1 MKFPVQ
7 AAATAPGETD
17 LLWKRLDPE
26 GFAMPDDT
34 AVMSADLHYLSI
46 AEAAR
51 LIEQRR
57 LSPVELT
64 QAYLDRIATYD
75 PQLNAYLL
83 VTADRAL
90 EAARAAEAEIAAG
103 RYRGPMHGIPFA
115 LKDIYCT
122 AGIRTTCHSRTRAD
136 YVPASDATTV
146 TKLYEAGAVLL
157 GKLATHEFAHG
168 GPSFDLP
175 WPAARNPWNREHFT
189 GGSSSGSGAAVAAG
203 LAPGSLGSDT
213 GGSIR
218 NPAALCGLVGL
229 KPTYGLVSRSGVY
242 TNSFSYDHAG
252 PMTWTVEDCAIM
264 LQAIVG
270 HDVRDPASATR
281 PVPDYRAGLS
291 DGVKGL
297 RIGVLRHL
305 YEEDVPV
312 AASLTAA
319 LEQAYD
325 VLRGLGASV
334 EDARV
339 RPAADYHAVKITG
352 AESELLA
359 VHEPVL
365 RARLNDFGAD
375 FLGRALGAL
384 LISGA
389 DYMQASR
396 QRRVMIAE
404 MAPLY
409 DRFDVLVT
417 AGPGPAARLD
427 SWRTINFWQRS
438 SVTTPFNVTGG
449 PALVQCIGFTDDG
462 LPLSM
467 QVVGRPFAD
476 AMVLRVAKA
485 YEDATP
491 WRRRRPVLEAGAAP
505 LPAPA
510 VPEPAKAEI
519 SRMRRDEIAVMCKRR
534 GLTVPERHF
543 AQLCATAP
551 YVDEMVGHL
560 GRSWDFMDE
569 PASVFRF

>member
-1 MKFPVQ
+1 
-7 AAATAPGETD
+7 
-17 LLWKRLDPE
+17 
-26 GFAMPDDT
+26 MPDD
-34 AVMSADLHYLSI
+34 AVQSTDLHLLTI
-46 AEAAR
+46 TEAAR

-57 LSPVELT
+57 LSPVDLT
-64 QAYLDRIATYD
+64 QAYLQRIEAID

-90 EAARAAEAEIAAG
+90 AQARTAEAEIAAG
-103 RYRGPMHGIPFA
+103 RYRGPMHGIPVA

-136 YVPASDATTV
+136 YLPAFDATTV

-175 WPAARNPWNREHFT
+175 WPAARNPWNRAYMT
-189 GGSSSGSGAAVAAG
+189 GGSSSGSGASVAAG
-203 LAPGSLGSDT
+203 LAAGSLGSDT

-242 TNSFSYDHAG
+242 ANSFSYDNAG

-264 LQAIVG
+264 LQAIAG
-270 HDVRDPASATR
+270 HDVKDPASATR
-281 PVPDYRAGLS
+281 PVPDYRAALS
-291 DGVKGL
+291 AGVKGL

-305 YEEDVPV
+305 YEDDVPV
-312 AASLTAA
+312 QASVKAA
-319 LEQAYD
+319 LEGAYD
-325 VLRGLGASV
+325 VLRGLGAV
-334 EDARV
+334 IEDARI

-352 AESELLA
+352 AESELFA

-365 RARLNDFGAD
+365 RERLNDFGAD
-375 FLGRALGAL
+375 FLGRVLGAL
-384 LISGA
+384 LISGP
-389 DYMQASR
+389 DTMQASR
-396 QRRVMIAE
+396 QRRVMMAE

-409 DRFDVLVT
+409 AKYDVLLT
-417 AGPGPAARLD
+417 AGPGPASRLD
-427 SWRTINFWQRS
+427 AWRTINFWQRS

-476 AMVLRVAKA
+476 GMVMRVAKA

-491 WRRRRPVLEAGAAP
+491 WRGRRPVLQAGAAP
-505 LPAPA
+505 LPPPPIPAPA
-510 VPEPAKAEI
+510 RADISPA
-519 SRMRRDEIAVMCKRR
+519 RRDEIAAICRR
-534 GLTVPERHF
+534 AGLTVPENHF
-543 AQLCATAP
+543 EQLCASAP
-551 YVDEMVGHL
+551 YVEEMVGHL
-560 GRSWDFMDE
+560 GRSWAFTDE
-569 PASVFRF
+569 PASVFQFGG

>member
-1 MKFPVQ
+1 MNKDTP
-7 AAATAPGETD
+7 
-17 LLWKRLDPE
+17 
-26 GFAMPDDT
+26 AMPDDA
-34 AVMSADLHYLSI
+34 AVSSTDLHHLSI
-46 AEAAR
+46 TQAAR
-51 LIEQRR
+51 LIQQRQ

-64 QAYLDRIATYD
+64 QAYLDRIETYD

-83 VTADRAL
+83 VTADHAMD
-90 EAARAAEAEIAAG
+90 AARAAETEIAAG
-103 RYRGPMHGIPFA
+103 HYRGPMHGIPFA

-122 AGIRTTCHSRTRAD
+122 AGIRTTCHSRTRQD
-136 YVPASDATTV
+136 YVPTFDATTV
-146 TKLYEAGAVLL
+146 SKLYQSGAVLL
-157 GKLATHEFAHG
+157 GKLSTHEFAHG

-175 WPAARNPWNREHFT
+175 WPAARNPWNREYAT
-189 GGSSSGSGAAVAAG
+189 GGSSSGSGASVAAG

-252 PMTWTVEDCAIM
+252 PMTWTVDDCAIM
-264 LQAIVG
+264 LQAIAG
-270 HDVRDPASATR
+270 HDPKDPASAGR
-281 PVPDYRAGLS
+281 QVPDYRAQLS
-291 DGVKGL
+291 AGVKGL

-312 AASLTAA
+312 AASVKAA

-325 VLRGLGASV
+325 VLRGLGATI
-334 EDARV
+334 EDARI
-339 RPAADYHAVKITG
+339 RPAVDYHAVKITA
-352 AESELLA
+352 AESELFS

-365 RARLNDFGAD
+365 RERLNDFGAD

-384 LISGA
+384 LISGP
-389 DYMQASR
+389 DYMQSSR
-396 QRRVMIAE
+396 QRRIMIAE

-409 DRFDVLVT
+409 EKYDVLLT
-417 AGPGPAARLD
+417 AGPGPATPLTA
-427 SWRTINFWQRS
+427 WRTLNFWQRS

-491 WRRRRPVLEAGAAP
+491 WRKRRPPLQAGAAP
-505 LPAPA
+505 LPAPPIPA
-510 VPEPAKAEI
+510 PAKAEI
-519 SRMRRDEIAVMCKRR
+519 SGARRDEIAMLCKRR
-534 GLTVPERHF
+534 GLTVPENHF
-543 AQLCATAP
+543 EQLCAAAP

-560 GRSWDFMDE
+560 GRSWAFTDE
-569 PASVFRF
+569 PASVFQFGT

>member
-1 MKFPVQ
+1 MPND
-7 AAATAPGETD
+7 AALSSTE
-17 LLWKRLDPE
+17 
-26 GFAMPDDT
+26 
-34 AVMSADLHYLSI
+34 LHYLPI

-57 LSPVELT
+57 LSPVDLT
-64 QAYLDRIATYD
+64 QAFLDRIEALD
-75 PQLNAYLL
+75 AQLNAYLL
-83 VTADRAL
+83 VTAERAL

-122 AGIRTTCHSRTRAD
+122 SGIRTTCHSRTRAD
-136 YVPASDATTV
+136 YVPGFDATTV
-146 TKLYEAGAVLL
+146 AKLYDSGAVLL
-157 GKLATHEFAHG
+157 GKLSTHEFAHG

-175 WPAARNPWNREHFT
+175 WPAARNPWNREHAT
-189 GGSSSGSGAAVAAG
+189 GGSSSGSGASVAAG

-264 LQAIVG
+264 LQAIAG
-270 HDVRDPASATR
+270 HDPKDPASAAR
-281 PVPDYRAGLS
+281 SVPDFRAELS
-291 DGVKGL
+291 AGVKGL

-305 YEEDVPV
+305 YEDDIPV
-312 AASLTAA
+312 ATPLKAA
-319 LEQAYD
+319 LEDAYD
-325 VLRGLGASV
+325 VLRGLGAV
-334 EDARV
+334 IEEVRI
-339 RPAADYHAVKITG
+339 RPASDYHAVKITG
-352 AESELLA
+352 AESELFA

-384 LISGA
+384 LITGP

-409 DRFDVLVT
+409 ARYDVLVT
-417 AGPGPAARLD
+417 AGPGPATRLD
-427 SWRTINFWQRS
+427 SWRTLNFWRNNNI
-438 SVTTPFNVTGG
+438 TAPFNVTGG
-449 PALVQCIGFTDDG
+449 PALVQCIGFTADG

-491 WRRRRPVLEAGAAP
+491 WRSRRPMLEAGAAP
-505 LPAPA
+505 LPAPP
-510 VPEPAKAEI
+510 VPPPAKAEI

-534 GLTVPERHF
+534 GLKLPENHF
-543 AQLCATAP
+543 EQLCATAP
-551 YVDEMVGHL
+551 YVEAMVGHL
-560 GRSWDFMDE
+560 GRSWDFTDE
-569 PASVFRF
+569 PASVFQFGG

>member
-1 MKFPVQ
+1 
-7 AAATAPGETD
+7 
-17 LLWKRLDPE
+17 
-26 GFAMPDDT
+26 MPDDAAPAST
-34 AVMSADLHYLSI
+34 DLHYLSI
-46 AEAAR
+46 TDASR
-51 LIEQRR
+51 LIQQRR

-64 QAYLDRIATYD
+64 QAYLDRIETFD

-90 EAARAAEAEIAAG
+90 AQARHAETEIAAG

-122 AGIRTTCHSRTRAD
+122 AGIRTTGHSRTRAD
-136 YVPASDATTV
+136 YVPNADATTV
-146 TKLYEAGAVLL
+146 TKLYDSGAVLL
-157 GKLATHEFAHG
+157 GKLSTHEFAHG

-189 GGSSSGSGAAVAAG
+189 GGSSSGSGAGVAAG
-203 LAPGSLGSDT
+203 LTPGSLGSDT

-229 KPTYGLVSRSGVY
+229 KPTYGLVSRSGIFP
-242 TNSFSYDHAG
+242 NSFSYDHAG
-252 PMTWTVEDCAIM
+252 PMTWTVEDCALM
-264 LQAIVG
+264 LQAIAG
-270 HDVRDPASATR
+270 HDPTDPASADR
-281 PVPDYRAGLS
+281 PAPDYRTDLS
-291 DGVKGL
+291 AGVKGL

-305 YEEDVPV
+305 YEDDVPV
-312 AASLTAA
+312 AASVKAA

-325 VLRGLGASV
+325 VLRKLGAIV
-334 EDARV
+334 EDARI

-352 AESELLA
+352 AESELLS

-365 RARLNDFGAD
+365 RTRLNDFGAD

-409 DRFDVLVT
+409 ARYDVLVT

-427 SWRTINFWQRS
+427 AWRTINFWQRN

-491 WRRRRPVLEAGAAP
+491 WKRRRPPLQAGASP
-505 LPAPA
+505 LPTPPVPA
-510 VPEPAKAEI
+510 PAKAEI
-519 SRMRRDEIAVMCKRR
+519 GQTRRDEIAAICKRA
-534 GLTVPERHF
+534 GLTVPEPHF
-543 AQLCATAP
+543 EQLCATAP
-551 YVDEMVGHL
+551 YVEEMVGHL
-560 GRSWDFMDE
+560 GRSWDFGNE
-569 PASVFRF
+569 PANVFQFGGGG

>member
-1 MKFPVQ
+1 
-7 AAATAPGETD
+7 
-17 LLWKRLDPE
+17 
-26 GFAMPDDT
+26 MPDD
-34 AVMSADLHYLSI
+34 AVITTTDLHYLSM

-64 QAYLDRIATYD
+64 QAYLDRIEAYD

-90 EAARAAEAEIAAG
+90 AAARAAEAEITAG

-136 YVPASDATTV
+136 YVPGFDATTV

-157 GKLATHEFAHG
+157 GKLSTHEFAHG

-264 LQAIVG
+264 LQAIAG
-270 HDVRDPASATR
+270 HDPKDPASAGR
-281 PVPDYRAGLS
+281 AVPDYRTELRA
-291 DGVKGL
+291 GVKGL

-312 AASLTAA
+312 PTELKAA
-319 LEQAYD
+319 LEQAYE
-325 VLRGLGASV
+325 VLRGLGATI
-334 EDARV
+334 EDVRI
-339 RPAADYHAVKITG
+339 RPASDYHAVKITG

-365 RARLNDFGAD
+365 RQRLSDFGAD
-375 FLGRALGAL
+375 FLGRVLGAL

-409 DRFDVLVT
+409 HRYDVLLT
-417 AGPGPAARLD
+417 AGPGPASRLD
-427 SWRTINFWQRS
+427 AWRTINFWQRN

-449 PALVQCIGFTDDG
+449 PALVQCIGFTDNG

-491 WRRRRPVLEAGAAP
+491 WRRRRPALEAAAAP
-505 LPAPA
+505 LPAPP
-510 VPEPAKAEI
+510 VPEPAKADI

-534 GLTVPERHF
+534 GLTVPEKHF
-543 AQLCATAP
+543 EQLCATAP
-551 YVDEMVGHL
+551 YVEEMVGHL
-560 GRSWDFMDE
+560 GRSWDFTDE
-569 PASVFRF
+569 PASLFQLGG

>member
-1 MKFPVQ
+1 
-7 AAATAPGETD
+7 
-17 LLWKRLDPE
+17 
-26 GFAMPDDT
+26 MPDNAAPAST
-34 AVMSADLHYLSI
+34 ELHYLSVT
-46 AEAAR
+46 EASR
-51 LIEQRR
+51 LIQQRR

-64 QAYLDRIATYD
+64 RAFLDRIETFD

-83 VTADRAL
+83 VTAERAL
-90 EAARAAEAEIAAG
+90 EQAREAEAEIAAG

-122 AGIRTTCHSRTRAD
+122 AGIRTTGHSRTRMD
-136 YVPASDATTV
+136 YVPGFDATAV
-146 TKLYEAGAVLL
+146 TKLYESGAVLL
-157 GKLATHEFAHG
+157 GKLSTHEFAHG

-189 GGSSSGSGAAVAAG
+189 GGSSSGSGASVAAG
-203 LAPGSLGSDT
+203 LAPASLGSDT

-218 NPAALCGLVGL
+218 NPSALCGLVGL
-229 KPTYGLVSRSGVY
+229 KPTYGLVSRAGVY
-242 TNSFSYDHAG
+242 TNSFSFDHAG
-252 PMTWTVEDCAIM
+252 PMTWTAEDCAIM
-264 LQAIVG
+264 LQAIAG
-270 HDVRDPASATR
+270 HDPRDPASALR
-281 PVPDYRAGLS
+281 SVPDYRANLGA
-291 DGVKGL
+291 GVKGL

-312 AASLTAA
+312 AASVKAA

-325 VLRGLGASV
+325 VLRGLGAII
-334 EDARV
+334 EDVRI

-352 AESELLA
+352 AESELFA

-365 RARLNDFGAD
+365 RQRLNDFGAD

-384 LISGA
+384 FIGGA

-427 SWRTINFWQRS
+427 SWRTLNFWKNN

-491 WRRRRPVLEAGAAP
+491 WKSRRPLLEAGASP
-505 LPAPA
+505 LPAPP
-510 VPEPAKAEI
+510 VPPPAKAEI
-519 SRMRRDEIAVMCKRR
+519 SQFRRDEIAMLCKRR
-534 GLTVPERHF
+534 GLTLPEKHF
-543 AQLCATAP
+543 EQLCATAP
-551 YVDEMVGHL
+551 YVEEMVGHL
-560 GRSWDFMDE
+560 DRTLEFYDE
-569 PASVFRF
+569 PAGVFQFGGA

>member
-1 MKFPVQ
+1 
-7 AAATAPGETD
+7 
-17 LLWKRLDPE
+17 
-26 GFAMPDDT
+26 MPDNAAPAST
-34 AVMSADLHYLSI
+34 ELHYLSVT
-46 AEAAR
+46 EASR
-51 LIEQRR
+51 LIRQRR

-64 QAYLDRIATYD
+64 RAFLDRIETFD

-83 VTADRAL
+83 VTAERAL
-90 EAARAAEAEIAAG
+90 EQAREAEAEIAAG

-122 AGIRTTCHSRTRAD
+122 AGIRTTGHSRTRMD
-136 YVPASDATTV
+136 YVPGFDATTV
-146 TKLYEAGAVLL
+146 TKLYDSGAVLL
-157 GKLATHEFAHG
+157 GKLSTHEFAHG

-175 WPAARNPWNREHFT
+175 WPAARNPWNREYFT
-189 GGSSSGSGAAVAAG
+189 GGSSSGSGASVAAG
-203 LAPGSLGSDT
+203 LAPASLGSDT

-218 NPAALCGLVGL
+218 NPSALCGLVGL
-229 KPTYGLVSRSGVY
+229 KPTYGLVSRAGVY
-242 TNSFSYDHAG
+242 TNSFSFDHAG

-264 LQAIVG
+264 LQAIAG
-270 HDVRDPASATR
+270 HDPRDPASAAR
-281 PVPDYRAGLS
+281 SVPDYRADLGA
-291 DGVKGL
+291 GVKGL

-312 AASLTAA
+312 AASVKAA

-325 VLRGLGASV
+325 VLRGLGAMI
-334 EDARV
+334 EDVRI
-339 RPAADYHAVKITG
+339 RPASDYHAVKITG
-352 AESELLA
+352 AESELFS

-365 RARLNDFGAD
+365 RKRLNDFGAD

-384 LISGA
+384 FISGP

-409 DRFDVLVT
+409 DRFDVLLT

-427 SWRTINFWQRS
+427 SWRTLNFWKNN

-491 WRRRRPVLEAGAAP
+491 WKARRPVLDAGASP
-505 LPAPA
+505 LPAPP
-510 VPEPAKAEI
+510 VPPPAKADI
-519 SRMRRDEIAVMCKRR
+519 SQFRRDEIAMLCKRR
-534 GLTVPERHF
+534 GLILPEQHF
-543 AQLCATAP
+543 EQLCATAP
-551 YVDEMVGHL
+551 YVEEMVGHL
-560 GRSWDFMDE
+560 DRTREFYDE
-569 PASVFRF
+569 PASVFQFGGA